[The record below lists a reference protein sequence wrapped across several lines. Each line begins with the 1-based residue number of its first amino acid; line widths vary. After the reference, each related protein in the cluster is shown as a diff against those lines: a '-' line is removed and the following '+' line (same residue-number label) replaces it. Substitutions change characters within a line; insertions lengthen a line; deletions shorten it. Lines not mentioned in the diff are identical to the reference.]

1 MEKSSMIIKS
11 KDNQVLGSS
20 DDEINSASKVEF
32 LLDNNIEKVHTEIL
46 PQTKDVTFTCG
57 DTGENGI
64 IRSFDGVNS

>member
-1 MEKSSMIIKS
+1 MEKSSVIIKS

-46 PQTKDVTFTCG
+46 PQTKDVTFTYG
-57 DTGENGI
+57 DTGANGI